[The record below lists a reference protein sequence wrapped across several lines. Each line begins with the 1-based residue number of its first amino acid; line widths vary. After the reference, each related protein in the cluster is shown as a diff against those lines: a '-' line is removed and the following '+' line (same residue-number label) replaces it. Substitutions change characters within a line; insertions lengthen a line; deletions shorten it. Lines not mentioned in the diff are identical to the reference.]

1 METHEAAQAAIASEE
16 NAPEGDNP
24 NPRVLLLMQLEGMK
38 LQLEAL
44 FSFVFVIYFSFS
56 FFWWCRVCF
65 WALDGNSGTIAL
77 YILIYIYIY
86 HVLAFFTFDGCPYL
100 LHELASIKL
109 VYMIQVFVRGCILCF
124 SSLIVYIYH
133 LPSSMVCVQLWNLM
147 T

>member
-1 METHEAAQAAIASEE
+1 MLFSWYYKGFKLLRRYMVKHPSGVNLEELDFEEVDKEMEAHEATQAAIASEE

-24 NPRVLLLMQLEGMK
+24 DPRVLLLMQLEGMK

-77 YILIYIYIY
+77 YIYIYIYIMCL
-86 HVLAFFTFDGCPYL
+86 VSLPLMVVFTCCMNL
-100 LHELASIKL
+100 LPLASSI
-109 VYMIQVFVRGCILCF
+109 
-124 SSLIVYIYH
+124 
-133 LPSSMVCVQLWNLM
+133 
-147 T
+147 